1 MMSTT
6 NNTTAKKTSKIGA
19 SVTCTSCGLTYGDHH
34 YLCPLD
40 TDNAKFF
47 ALDREAPALTDA
59 RQA

>member
-1 MMSTT
+1 MMNTT
-6 NNTTAKKTSKIGA
+6 NNTTSKKTSKIGA

-47 ALDREAPALTDA
+47 ALDREGPAPSDA

>member
-1 MMSTT
+1 MMNTT

-19 SVTCTSCGLTYGDHH
+19 SVTCASCGLTYGDHH